1 MKQHVSMEQIKVLD
15 DLDKLRLRKLWNP
28 RTGSFLVFRDNS
40 HAYARNVDELGYM
53 RIEGVDSAL
62 YCAMVTKEE
71 CIPLLSIGE
80 MLEILYKKYTKD
92 SALNIIGSAFQET
105 ELELCDV
112 LWEEIQN
119 LLK

>member
-1 MKQHVSMEQIKVLD
+1 VSAEQIKVLD
-15 DLDKLRLRKLWNP
+15 ELDKLRLRKLWKP

-80 MLEILYKKYTKD
+80 MLEMLNEKYTRE
-92 SALNIIGSAFQET
+92 SALAIITSAVQET

-112 LWEEIQN
+112 LWEEICN
-119 LLK
+119 VLR